1 MVLVRFYVR
10 IMMTHIVFILN
21 TIFVVSFVHFSSKP
35 SPIYGWAWISCEWW
49 SWLWYF
55 NKFCWAVLG
64 SNGFKDL
71 SRHILAVFG
80 YITSVATEQYPEI

>member
-1 MVLVRFYVR
+1 MVLVRFSVR

-80 YITSVATEQYPEI
+80 